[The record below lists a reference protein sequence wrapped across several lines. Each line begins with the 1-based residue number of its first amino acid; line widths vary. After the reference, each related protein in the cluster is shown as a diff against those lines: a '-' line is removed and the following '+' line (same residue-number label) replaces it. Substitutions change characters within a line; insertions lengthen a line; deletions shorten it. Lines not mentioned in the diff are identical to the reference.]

1 MATCTTNDTHEIQMD
16 SESEVDSDM
25 EIDEVNSSDIDSDGS
40 DDEVA
45 PPKKKS
51 TDRNWSKTAFEP
63 HLFHFDEQ
71 NSGVSLGIHAMKND
85 TPLDFF
91 ELLFDE
97 KMIDLIVQETN
108 KYQDIFTNNATHQTA
123 SHQAK

>member
-51 TDRNWSKTAFEP
+51 TDRNW
-63 HLFHFDEQ
+63 
-71 NSGVSLGIHAMKND
+71 
-85 TPLDFF
+85 
-91 ELLFDE
+91 
-97 KMIDLIVQETN
+97 
-108 KYQDIFTNNATHQTA
+108 
-123 SHQAK
+123 